1 MKKNDEDDLNKE
13 LLEYENLEKQLEVVL
28 IQKHQLQL
36 QQNEVK
42 HAIEEIKKAEGKVFR
57 SAGSIMVQSS
67 KAEAESDLKER
78 QELIDVKLGALEKQE
93 KKLRESVSEAQQS
106 LQEKLKGHGQDAG

>member
-1 MKKNDEDDLNKE
+1 MKKEDDLNKE

-42 HAIEEIKKAEGKVFR
+42 HALEEVKKASGNVFR
-57 SAGSIMVQSS
+57 SAGSIMVQST
-67 KAEAESDLKER
+67 KEEAEKDLKER

-93 KKLRESVSEAQQS
+93 AKLRESVTEAQKE
-106 LQEKLKGHGQDAG
+106 LQEKLKGHGKEAS